1 MRYVRVAFAIAGSIA
16 LISTS
21 SLFSQASASTFNVL
35 YSFCHVGGKFVCSDG
50 KNPSAAL
57 ISDPRG
63 NLYGTTSAGGTT
75 QSGVIFE
82 LHRGLNK
89 YSYRVLHSFNC
100 AETCSEGGVP
110 VTPLIIDTKGNLYG
124 TAVSG
129 GSDFGGTVFELS
141 PDRQNKTWTYKV
153 LINFCSQA
161 GTGCLDGMVPQSGL
175 TYAGASTGAL
185 YDGTSP
191 LFGTTIEGGSSPGI
205 VYEMTQSGG
214 NWTGTTLYGFCHQAN
229 CTDGTTPIGQ
239 IAVDTSGTTLYG
251 TTNGG
256 GDANGD
262 GVAYKVDIATGAQT
276 VLHTYCSSAGCA
288 DGSGANGGVTLGDG
302 NTVFG
307 TTPLGGANNGGTAF
321 QINAKTGKEKVI
333 YSFCKEADCSDGQGP
348 DAALVRNGANLIG
361 TTSSASTLGG
371 VIFQVNPD
379 KSETVLHTFCQ
390 LADCTDGSLPVGVLV
405 DPAGTIFGV
414 TEHGGKRNDGV
425 LYQLTQQ

>member
-1 MRYVRVAFAIAGSIA
+1 MSTMRLSLAGLFGVSLA
-16 LISTS
+16 LCAGGH
-21 SLFSQASASTFNVL
+21 ASASTYNVL
-35 YSFCHVGGKFVCSDG
+35 YSFCSKGGKFVCSDG
-50 KNPSAAL
+50 KNPAAAL

-89 YSYRVLHSFNC
+89 YSYHVLHSFNC

-205 VYEMTQSGG
+205 VYELTQSGG

-229 CTDGTTPIGQ
+229 CSDGTTPIGQ
-239 IAVDTSGTTLYG
+239 IAVDVLGKTLYG

-256 GDANGD
+256 GNENGS
-262 GVAYKVDIATGAQT
+262 GVAYKVDIATGAET
-276 VLHTYCSSAGCA
+276 VLHTFCSEAGCT
-288 DGSGANGGVTLGDG
+288 DGSGGNGGVTLGDR
-302 NTVFG
+302 NAVLG
-307 TTPLGGANNGGTAF
+307 TTPLGGANNGGTFF

-333 YSFCKEADCSDGQGP
+333 YSFCKETDCADGQAP
-348 DAALVRNGANLIG
+348 DAALVPNGANLIG
-361 TTSSASTLGG
+361 TSSGG
-371 VIFQVNPD
+371 SVFNGVLFQVNPD

-390 LADCTDGSLPVGVLV
+390 LADCTDGSLPVGALV

-425 LYQLTQQ
+425 VYQLTALH